1 MSNEKEQLKSQ
12 LIEQADTV
20 AVSQSDDQWIESKEF
35 DAFLDVWRDLARYYE
50 SNPADVSIDPEVI
63 QEYLHFTALIRKM
76 FLQNKITQDR
86 FESAVDALTS
96 LEGYLQE
103 ILTGIISY
111 LHR

>member
-1 MSNEKEQLKSQ
+1 
-12 LIEQADTV
+12 
-20 AVSQSDDQWIESKEF
+20 
-35 DAFLDVWRDLARYYE
+35 
-50 SNPADVSIDPEVI
+50 
-63 QEYLHFTALIRKM
+63 M